1 MKTVIGALLVSVA
14 LCSQG
19 FGFDLLDRM
28 KGMKCGGD
36 CGGCNACEKVAPCE
50 AAKACA
56 PDPACGAC
64 EPACGKKCGKP
75 CCTPIRDLFAGMKGL
90 FECKK
95 CSKPNCGCEPS
106 ACTEAKACAPDPAV
120 CEKACE
126 KACEPACDPC
136 APACGP
142 KKCKKLFGKCK
153 KSCEKACEVP
163 ACEKACEQPACDP
176 CAPACGPKKCKKQCR
191 PLLDLMDDIFG
202 CKKSCKKSCNSCGP
216 KACEAAAACDTGC
229 GGCGGGAPAQNGDVK
244 EEKKEETT
252 LLPKAPTPDPRAS
265 LLRSRG
271 IYQASRSVVVRN

>member
-1 MKTVIGALLVSVA
+1 MKGKTVIGALLVSVA

-19 FGFDLLDRM
+19 FGFELLDRM
-28 KGMKCGGD
+28 LGLKCGD
-36 CGGCNACEKVAPCE
+36 CGDCNACAKVAPCE

-64 EPACGKKCGKP
+64 DKACDNACGQKCKP
-75 CCTPIRDLFAGMKGL
+75 CITPVRDLFAGMKGL
-90 FECKK
+90 FECKR
-95 CSKPNCGCEPS
+95 CSKPNCGCEPA
-106 ACTEAKACAPDPAV
+106 ACTEVKACVPDPAV
-120 CEKACE
+120 CE

-136 APACGP
+136 APACGE
-142 KKCKKLFGKCK
+142 KKCKKLFCNCK
-153 KSCEKACEVP
+153 KSCAKACDPP

-191 PLLDLMDDIFG
+191 PLLDLVDDIFG
-202 CKKSCKKSCNSCGP
+202 CKKCKKSCDPCGP
-216 KACEAAAACDTGC
+216 KACEAAACDPGC
-229 GGCGGGAPAQNGDVK
+229 GGCGGGAPANGNGEVK

-271 IYQASRSVVVRN
+271 IYQASRNVVVRN